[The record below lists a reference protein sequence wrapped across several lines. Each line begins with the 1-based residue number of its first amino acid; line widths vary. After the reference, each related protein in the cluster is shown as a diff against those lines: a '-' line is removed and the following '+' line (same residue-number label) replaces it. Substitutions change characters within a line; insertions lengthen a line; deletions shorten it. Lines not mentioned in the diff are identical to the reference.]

1 MSRDLASNTATS
13 YSASN
18 VFPITFVKLEFLP
31 TTASPTAGIGT
42 IRLHNGLGTYT
53 WDDGSGSQSW
63 TGTGDLGQ
71 ISKIQEGEE
80 VSPYGIQ
87 LTLSGLDPDLVG
99 EAIKEIYYQRPVT
112 LYVGALNDSDQLVA
126 TPDVMWTGFMDL
138 MTASV
143 GAEGGDTLVLNCES
157 ELAMFERS
165 RNLLFTNASQQLISS
180 NTPPDTFFNQL
191 QDMQDLTL
199 SWGNK
204 GSRIVGSRGRG
215 GSESAP
221 FDDIDLET
229 INNLTNPA

>member
-1 MSRDLASNTATS
+1 MSRDLASNTAIK
-13 YSASN
+13 YASTN

-63 TGTGDLGQ
+63 TGTGNLGQ

-99 EAIKEIYYQRPVT
+99 EAIKETYYQRPVT

-138 MTASV
+138 MSASV
-143 GAEGGDTLVLNCES
+143 GADGGDSLVLNCES

-165 RNLLFTNASQQLISS
+165 RNLLFTNSSQQVISS
-180 NTPPDTFFNQL
+180 GDTFFNQL
-191 QDMQDLTL
+191 QDMEDLTL
-199 SWGNK
+199 AWGKK
-204 GSRIVGSRGRG
+204 GNRIAGRG
-215 GSESAP
+215 PGFDGAP
-221 FDDIDLET
+221 FDDIDLE
-229 INNLTNPA
+229 NLDLNAN

>member
-1 MSRDLASNTATS
+1 MSRDLASNTAIS

-31 TTASPTAGIGT
+31 TTASPTPGIGT

-63 TGTGDLGQ
+63 IGTGDLGQ

-165 RNLLFTNASQQLISS
+165 RNLLFTNSGQQTISS
-180 NTPPDTFFNQL
+180 GDTFFNQL

-229 INNLTNPA
+229 INNLTNPD

>member
-1 MSRDLASNTATS
+1 MSRDLASNTAIS

-31 TTASPTAGIGT
+31 PNDGVGT
-42 IRLHNGLGTYT
+42 IRLHNGIGTYT
-53 WDDGSGSQSW
+53 WNDGSGNQNW
-63 TGTGDLGQ
+63 LGTGDLGQ
-71 ISKIQEGEE
+71 ISRIQEGEE

-99 EAIKEIYYQRPVT
+99 EAIKESYYQRPVT

-143 GAEGGDTLVLNCES
+143 GADGGDTLVLNCES

-165 RNLLFTNASQQLISS
+165 RNLLFTNSSQQTISS
-180 NTPPDTFFNQL
+180 GDTFFNQL
-191 QDMQDLTL
+191 QDMEDLTL
-199 SWGNK
+199 AWGNR
-204 GSRIVGSRGRG
+204 GSRITGRG
-215 GSESAP
+215 PGFDGAP

-229 INNLTNPA
+229 INNLTAQT

>member
-1 MSRDLASNTATS
+1 MSRDLASNTAIS

-31 TTASPTAGIGT
+31 PNDGVGT
-42 IRLHNGLGTYT
+42 IRLHNGIGTYT
-53 WDDGSGSQSW
+53 WNDGSGNQNW
-63 TGTGDLGQ
+63 LGTGDLGQ
-71 ISKIQEGEE
+71 ISRIQEGEE

-99 EAIKEIYYQRPVT
+99 EAIKESYYQRPVT

-143 GAEGGDTLVLNCES
+143 GADGGDTLVLNCES

-165 RNLLFTNASQQLISS
+165 RNLLFTNSSQQTISS
-180 NTPPDTFFNQL
+180 GDTFFNQL
-191 QDMQDLTL
+191 QDMEDLTL
-199 SWGNK
+199 AWGNR
-204 GSRIVGSRGRG
+204 GSRITG
-215 GSESAP
+215 GGPGFDGAP

-229 INNLTNPA
+229 INNLTAQT

>member
-1 MSRDLASNTATS
+1 MSRDLASNTAIS

-31 TTASPTAGIGT
+31 PNDGVGT
-42 IRLHNGLGTYT
+42 IRLHNGIGTYT
-53 WDDGSGSQSW
+53 WNDGSGNQNW
-63 TGTGDLGQ
+63 LGTGDLGQ
-71 ISKIQEGEE
+71 ISRIQEGEE

-99 EAIKEIYYQRPVT
+99 EAIKESYYQRPVT

-143 GAEGGDTLVLNCES
+143 GADGGDTLVLNCES

-165 RNLLFTNASQQLISS
+165 RNLLFTNSSQQTISS
-180 NTPPDTFFNQL
+180 GDTFFNQL
-191 QDMQDLTL
+191 QDMEDLTL
-199 SWGNK
+199 AWGNR
-204 GSRIVGSRGRG
+204 GSRITGRG
-215 GSESAP
+215 PGFDGAP

-229 INNLTNPA
+229 INNLTKNPS

>member
-1 MSRDLASNTATS
+1 MSRDLASNTAIS

-31 TTASPTAGIGT
+31 TTATPTAGVGT
-42 IRLHNGLGTYT
+42 IRLHNGIGTYT
-53 WDDGSGSQSW
+53 WDDGSGDQNW
-63 TGTGDLGQ
+63 LGTGDLGQ
-71 ISKIQEGEE
+71 ISRIQEGEE

-143 GAEGGDTLVLNCES
+143 GADGGDTLVLNCES

-165 RNLLFTNASQQLISS
+165 RNLLFTNSSQQTISS
-180 NTPPDTFFNQL
+180 GDTFFNQL
-191 QDMQDLTL
+191 QDMEDLTL
-199 SWGNK
+199 AWGNR
-204 GSRIVGSRGRG
+204 GSRITGRG
-215 GSESAP
+215 PGFDGAP

-229 INNLTNPA
+229 INNLTRNSS

>member
-1 MSRDLASNTATS
+1 MSRDLASNTAIS

-31 TTASPTAGIGT
+31 PNDGVGT

-53 WDDGSGSQSW
+53 WDDGSGNQSW
-63 TGTGDLGQ
+63 LGTGDLGQ

-99 EAIKEIYYQRPVT
+99 EAIKESYYQRPVT

-143 GAEGGDTLVLNCES
+143 GAEGGDSLVLNCES

-165 RNLLFTNASQQLISS
+165 RNLLFTNSSQQLIST

-191 QDMQDLTL
+191 QDMEDLTL
-199 SWGNK
+199 AWGNK
-204 GSRIVGSRGRG
+204 GSRIAGKTPGFD
-215 GSESAP
+215 SAP
-221 FDDIDLET
+221 FDDLDLEN
-229 INNLTNPA
+229 IDFNAN

>member
-1 MSRDLASNTATS
+1 MSRDLASNTAIK
-13 YSASN
+13 YASTN

-99 EAIKEIYYQRPVT
+99 EAIKETYYQRPVT

-138 MTASV
+138 MSASV
-143 GAEGGDTLVLNCES
+143 GADGGDSLVLNCES

-165 RNLLFTNASQQLISS
+165 RNLLFTNSSQQVISS
-180 NTPPDTFFNQL
+180 GDTFFNQL
-191 QDMQDLTL
+191 QDMEDLTL
-199 SWGNK
+199 AWGKK
-204 GSRIVGSRGRG
+204 GNRIAGRG
-215 GSESAP
+215 PGFDGAP
-221 FDDIDLET
+221 FDDIDLE
-229 INNLTNPA
+229 NLDLNAN

>member
-1 MSRDLASNTATS
+1 MSRDLASNTAIS

-18 VFPITFVKLEFLP
+18 VYPITFVKLEFLP
-31 TTASPTAGIGT
+31 APDGVGTIRIHNGIGT
-42 IRLHNGLGTYT
+42 YS
-53 WDDGSGSQSW
+53 WEDPDDGAGVQNW
-63 TGTGDLGQ
+63 AGTGDLGQ

-99 EAIKEIYYQRPVT
+99 EAIKETYYQRPVT

-165 RNLLFTNASQQLISS
+165 RNLLFTNASQQLISL

-199 SWGNK
+199 SWGKK
-204 GSRIVGSRGRG
+204 GSRIVGSRGG
-215 GSESAP
+215 FHAAP

-229 INNLTNPA
+229 INNLTAPD

>member
-1 MSRDLASNTATS
+1 MSRDLASNTAIS

-31 TTASPTAGIGT
+31 TTAQPIAGVGT
-42 IRLHNGLGTYT
+42 IRLHNGLGTYS
-53 WDDGSGSQSW
+53 WEDPNDGAGVQSW
-63 TGTGDLGQ
+63 LGTGDLGQ

-99 EAIKEIYYQRPVT
+99 EAIKETYYQRPVT

-126 TPDVMWTGFMDL
+126 TPNVMWTGFMDL

-143 GAEGGDTLVLNCES
+143 GAEGGDSLVLNCES

-165 RNLLFTNASQQLISS
+165 RNLLFTNSSQQTISS
-180 NTPPDTFFNQL
+180 GDTFFNQL
-191 QDMQDLTL
+191 QDMEDLTL
-199 SWGNK
+199 AWGNR
-204 GSRIVGSRGRG
+204 GSRVTGKGPG
-215 GSESAP
+215 FDSAP
-221 FDDIDLET
+221 FDDIDLEN
-229 INNLTNPA
+229 IDFSPK

>member
-1 MSRDLASNTATS
+1 MSRDLASNTAIS

-31 TTASPTAGIGT
+31 PNDGVGT

-53 WDDGSGSQSW
+53 WNDGSGDQNW
-63 TGTGDLGQ
+63 LGTGDLGQ

-99 EAIKEIYYQRPVT
+99 EAIKESYYQRPVT

-143 GAEGGDTLVLNCES
+143 GAEGGDSLVLNCES

-165 RNLLFTNASQQLISS
+165 RNLLFTNAAQQTISS
-180 NTPPDTFFNQL
+180 GDTFFNQL
-191 QDMQDLTL
+191 QDMEDLTL
-199 SWGNK
+199 AWGNR
-204 GSRIVGSRGRG
+204 GSRVTGTGPGFDR
-215 GSESAP
+215 AP
-221 FDDIDLET
+221 FDDIDLDT
-229 INNLTNPA
+229 INNLTSPS

>member
-1 MSRDLASNTATS
+1 MSRDLASNTAIK
-13 YSASN
+13 YASTN
-18 VFPITFVKLEFLP
+18 VFPITFVNLEFLP
-31 TTASPTAGIGT
+31 TTAQPTAGVGT

-63 TGTGDLGQ
+63 LGTGDLGQ

-99 EAIKEIYYQRPVT
+99 EAIKETYYQRPVT

-138 MTASV
+138 MSASV
-143 GAEGGDTLVLNCES
+143 GAEGGDSLVLNCES

-165 RNLLFTNASQQLISS
+165 RNLLFTNSSQQVISS
-180 NTPPDTFFNQL
+180 GDTFFNQL
-191 QDMQDLTL
+191 QDMEDLTL

-204 GSRIVGSRGRG
+204 GSRIAGRAPG
-215 GSESAP
+215 FDSAP
-221 FDDIDLET
+221 FDDIDLE
-229 INNLTNPA
+229 NLDLNSK

>member
-1 MSRDLASNTATS
+1 MSRDLASNTAIK
-13 YSASN
+13 YASTN

-53 WDDGSGSQSW
+53 WDDGSGSQNW

-99 EAIKEIYYQRPVT
+99 EAIKETYYQRPVT

-138 MTASV
+138 MSASV
-143 GAEGGDTLVLNCES
+143 GADGGDSLVLNCES

-165 RNLLFTNASQQLISS
+165 RNLLFTNSSQQVISS
-180 NTPPDTFFNQL
+180 GDTFFNQL
-191 QDMQDLTL
+191 QDMEDLTL
-199 SWGNK
+199 AWGKK
-204 GSRIVGSRGRG
+204 GNRIAGRG
-215 GSESAP
+215 PGFDGAP
-221 FDDIDLET
+221 FDDIDLE
-229 INNLTNPA
+229 NLDLNAN

>member
-1 MSRDLASNTATS
+1 MSRDLASNTAIS

-31 TTASPTAGIGT
+31 PNDGVGT

-53 WDDGSGSQSW
+53 WNDGSGDQNW
-63 TGTGDLGQ
+63 LGTGDLGQ

-99 EAIKEIYYQRPVT
+99 EAIKESYYQRPVT

-143 GAEGGDTLVLNCES
+143 GAEGGDSLVLNCES

-165 RNLLFTNASQQLISS
+165 RNFLFTNAAQQTISS
-180 NTPPDTFFNQL
+180 GDTFFNQL
-191 QDMQDLTL
+191 QDMEDLTL
-199 SWGNK
+199 AWGNR
-204 GSRIVGSRGRG
+204 GSRVTGTGPG
-215 GSESAP
+215 FDGAP
-221 FDDIDLET
+221 FDDIDLT
-229 INNLTNPA
+229 NLPKMS

>member
-1 MSRDLASNTATS
+1 MSRDLASNTAIS

-18 VFPITFVKLEFLP
+18 VFPITFIKLEFLP
-31 TTASPTAGIGT
+31 PNDGVGT
-42 IRLHNGLGTYT
+42 IRLHNGIGTYT
-53 WDDGSGSQSW
+53 WNDGSGNQNW
-63 TGTGDLGQ
+63 LGTGDLGQ
-71 ISKIQEGEE
+71 ISRIQEGEE

-99 EAIKEIYYQRPVT
+99 EAIKESYYQRPVT

-143 GAEGGDTLVLNCES
+143 GADGGDTLVLNCES

-165 RNLLFTNASQQLISS
+165 RNFLFTNAAQQTLSS
-180 NTPPDTFFNQL
+180 GDTFFNQL
-191 QDMQDLTL
+191 QDMEDLTL
-199 SWGNK
+199 SWGNR
-204 GSRIVGSRGRG
+204 GSRITGRG
-215 GSESAP
+215 PGFDSAP

-229 INNLTNPA
+229 INNLTAQT

>member
-1 MSRDLASNTATS
+1 MSRDLASNTAIK
-13 YSASN
+13 YASTN

-31 TTASPTAGIGT
+31 TTAQPTAGVGT

-63 TGTGDLGQ
+63 LGTGDLGQ

-99 EAIKEIYYQRPVT
+99 EAIKETYYQRPVT

-138 MTASV
+138 MSASV
-143 GAEGGDTLVLNCES
+143 GAEGGDSLVLNCES

-165 RNLLFTNASQQLISS
+165 RNLLFTNSSQQVISS
-180 NTPPDTFFNQL
+180 GDTFFNQL
-191 QDMQDLTL
+191 QDMEDLTL
-199 SWGNK
+199 AWGKK
-204 GSRIVGSRGRG
+204 GNRIAGRTPG
-215 GSESAP
+215 FDSAP
-221 FDDIDLET
+221 FDDIDLE
-229 INNLTNPA
+229 NLDLNSK

>member
-1 MSRDLASNTATS
+1 MSRDLASNTAIS

-31 TTASPTAGIGT
+31 PTAGVGT

-53 WDDGSGSQSW
+53 WNDGSGNQNW
-63 TGTGDLGQ
+63 LGTGDLGQ

-99 EAIKEIYYQRPVT
+99 EAIKESYYQRPVT

-126 TPDVMWTGFMDL
+126 TPNVMWTGFMDL

-143 GAEGGDTLVLNCES
+143 GAEGGDSLVLNCES

-165 RNLLFTNASQQLISS
+165 RNLLFTNSSQQTIS
-180 NTPPDTFFNQL
+180 TGDTFFNQL
-191 QDMQDLTL
+191 QDMEDLTL
-199 SWGNK
+199 AWGNK
-204 GSRIVGSRGRG
+204 GSRIAG
-215 GSESAP
+215 GPGFDSAP
-221 FDDIDLET
+221 FDDIDLES
-229 INNLTNPA
+229 IDFNAS